1 MKKLTL
7 KEKIKKYY
15 NEHPYIETY
24 RGWVIRK
31 RVQEYRLPITKE
43 IFHID
48 TFYCCD
54 VTPGWKSIESTE
66 YKDVLVWIDE
76 QIELGLVQKED
87 I

>member
-1 MKKLTL
+1 MKLTL
-7 KEKIKKYY
+7 QEKINRYY
-15 NEHPYIETY
+15 NERPLYDTY
-24 RGWVIRK
+24 RGWNIRK
-31 RVQEYRLPITKE
+31 RVQKYRLPITKE

-66 YKDVLVWIDE
+66 YKDILVWIDE
-76 QIELGLVQKED
+76 QIELGLKQKED

>member
-1 MKKLTL
+1 MKLTL
-7 KEKIKKYY
+7 QEKINRYY
-15 NEHPYIETY
+15 DERPLYDTY
-24 RGWVIRK
+24 RGWNIRK

-66 YKDVLVWIDE
+66 YKDVLVWIDK
-76 QIELGLVQKED
+76 QIELGLTQKED